1 MFITVLYGDNEQAL
15 FNIHCKAISLLE
27 CIRSS
32 CHCQNEVEIDLAD
45 ETGQVKNLLQNGHRY
60 ASEIL
65 TERQEFV
72 LVSVSRP
79 PGSPQP
85 VYTSLLN
92 DESVISA
99 KFLAKLGSKDGDKTS
114 AHKAKEKKANRRSP
128 ALPSASASFLEVQH
142 VPPQR
147 SKTSMAASARTKQR
161 KD

>member
-32 CHCQNEVEIDLAD
+32 CQCQNEVEIDLAD

-72 LVSVSRP
+72 LVS
-79 PGSPQP
+79 
-85 VYTSLLN
+85 
-92 DESVISA
+92 IST
-99 KFLAKLGSKDGDKTS
+99 KLGSKNGDKTS
-114 AHKAKEKKANRRSP
+114 AHKAKGKKANRRSP
-128 ALPSASASFLEVQH
+128 ASPSASASFPEVQH
-142 VPPQR
+142 IPPQR